1 MESHKI
7 PWFQTTKHY
16 LSRAHFFEMSAI
28 PLPSPQ
34 AHPIPPSPGPH
45 IIRGFRVIY
54 PLVNIQKAIENDH
67 L

>member
-34 AHPIPPSPGPH
+34 AYPSPGPH
-45 IIRGFRVIY
+45 
-54 PLVNIQKAIENDH
+54 K
-67 L
+67 